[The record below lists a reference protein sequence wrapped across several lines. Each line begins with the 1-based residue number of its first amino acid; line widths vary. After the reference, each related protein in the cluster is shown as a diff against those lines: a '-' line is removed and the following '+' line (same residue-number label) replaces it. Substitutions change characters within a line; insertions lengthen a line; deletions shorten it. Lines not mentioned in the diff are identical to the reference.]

1 MTTIV
6 DYLRT
11 LSAYPIPVSTLVT
24 IAEGRGLRPYDYWRE
39 ETNTQYQKAVADVLM
54 WLSNA
59 PDVSQGG
66 QSYSLSD
73 DQRKQLR
80 ARAMAIYH
88 ETGDAVRKQT
98 IYGYKGS
105 RL

>member
-1 MTTIV
+1 MATIV
-6 DYLRT
+6 DNLRA
-11 LSAYPIPVSTLVT
+11 LSAYPIPASTLVT
-24 IAEGRGLRPYDYWRE
+24 IAEGRGLRPYDDWRE
-39 ETNTQYQKAVADVLM
+39 EMNTQYQKAVADVLM

-66 QSYSLSD
+66 QSYSMTD
-73 DQRKQLR
+73 DQRKHLR
-80 ARAMAIYH
+80 ARAMAIYQ
-88 ETGDAVRKQT
+88 ETGDDARKQT

>member
-1 MTTIV
+1 MATIV
-6 DYLRT
+6 DNLRA
-11 LSAYPIPVSTLVT
+11 LSAYPIPASTLVT
-24 IAEGRGLRPYDYWRE
+24 IAEGRGLRPYDEWCE
-39 ETNTQYQKAVADVLM
+39 EANTLYQKAVADVLM

-59 PDVSQGG
+59 PDISQGG
-66 QSYSLSD
+66 QSYSMTD

-80 ARAMAIYH
+80 SRAMAIYH
-88 ETGDAVRKQT
+88 EAGDAVYKQT